1 MRPAAFVPVL
11 CLMLACFG
19 AQAQPRAPE
28 FFAFVLFG
36 EGSDG
41 QPLPMVRSVAEG
53 ATACPVLR
61 TSAGGGSTT
70 MSPRR
75 RPPGGH
81 FDAVMVCEARY
92 PVGEAA
98 SVFLGDTRID
108 LPTVSLGT
116 PRRVVLIGDSGCRGE
131 TLAKPQYC
139 GGDGFAK
146 VWPFGIL
153 SEEEAHKRPDLIV
166 HVGDY
171 NYRGT
176 ERGFVL
182 PTSLTGYAAPLKVSV
197 YDTGDLDDE
206 DEPSLPIGAAYW
218 SQNIEGSP
226 NPDKW
231 TNWRDDFFRPA
242 ARLLVAAPWLFSR
255 GNHELCSRGGPGWF
269 YLLDVNSPLLGPGR
283 QQKECPPQLPADWRP
298 GAWPRPP
305 ALPFAGQPFP
315 IVSDAPFRLK
325 LGRLNIIAVDSA
337 NAADAVLYNLETYL
351 TQYREVAR
359 MLAADPTPTWLVT
372 HRPVWA
378 VVRRDK
384 GGPIG
389 LTPYGFINETQ
400 REAIHRVFGGSLP
413 RHVTAVIAGHMHRF
427 QAIGFDGSH
436 PPHLAVGTGGM
447 ELSHVQP
454 PPSPENPKAPIR
466 VDGLDR
472 GPAYV
477 VGLRDFAAMIM
488 RPVEDGT
495 WSSVLYGIEGE
506 TLAICDSRW
515 PGPGRQ
521 RSICELK

>member
-1 MRPAAFVPVL
+1 MSATTIIAAP
-11 CLMLACFG
+11 
-19 AQAQPRAPE
+19 
-28 FFAFVLFG
+28 
-36 EGSDG
+36 S
-41 QPLPMVRSVAEG
+41 
-53 ATACPVLR
+53 
-61 TSAGGGSTT
+61 
-70 MSPRR
+70 
-75 RPPGGH
+75 
-81 FDAVMVCEARY
+81 
-92 PVGEAA
+92 AA
-98 SVFLGDTRID
+98 SCSR
-108 LPTVSLGT
+108 
-116 PRRVVLIGDSGCRGE
+116 
-131 TLAKPQYC
+131 
-139 GGDGFAK
+139 
-146 VWPFGIL
+146 
-153 SEEEAHKRPDLIV
+153 
-166 HVGDY
+166 
-171 NYRGT
+171 
-176 ERGFVL
+176 
-182 PTSLTGYAAPLKVSV
+182 TSLTGYATPLKVSV

-206 DEPSLPIGAAYW
+206 DEPDLPIGAAYW

-298 GAWPRPP
+298 GAWPKPP

-325 LGRLNIIAVDSA
+325 LGKLNIIAVNSA

-359 MLAADPTPTWLVT
+359 MLAEDPTPTWLVT

-389 LTPYGFINETQ
+389 LTSYGFINETQ
-400 REAIHRVFGGSLP
+400 REAIHRVFRGSLP

-427 QAIGFDGSH
+427 QAIGFDGPH

-454 PPSPENPKAPIR
+454 PPSPENPKAPVR
-466 VDGLDR
+466 VDGLGQGPGLCR
-472 GPAYV
+472 GPAR
-477 VGLRDFAAMIM
+477 LRGDDRAARRGRDLEQRALRHRGRDAGDLRFALAGAGAAAFDLRAPMMPARSPSIAHA
-488 RPVEDGT
+488 RPAAT
-495 WSSVLYGIEGE
+495 
-506 TLAICDSRW
+506 SR
-515 PGPGRQ
+515 
-521 RSICELK
+521 